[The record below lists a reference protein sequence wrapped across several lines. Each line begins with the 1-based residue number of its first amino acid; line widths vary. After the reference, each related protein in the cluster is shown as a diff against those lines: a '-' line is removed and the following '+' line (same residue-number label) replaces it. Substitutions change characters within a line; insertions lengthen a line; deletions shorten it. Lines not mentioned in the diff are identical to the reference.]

1 METTNSFLASYKE
14 QLDSFSLPVRL
25 ADAYQLCDCLKKS
38 THKEIYVLTD
48 AKETQFVL
56 KRGTGNQLPLLKQE
70 YQISQKLGSYEHYA
84 DALYSNIY
92 NYLTPSVIN
101 TESCLYIYAT
111 ASGEKSRVEYQGA
124 LSNIMNNIRM
134 TIDWVDEQE
143 NAALEQ

>member
-70 YQISQKLGSYEHYA
+70 YQ
-84 DALYSNIY
+84 
-92 NYLTPSVIN
+92 
-101 TESCLYIYAT
+101 
-111 ASGEKSRVEYQGA
+111 GA
-124 LSNIMNNIRM
+124 LSDIMNNIRM